1 MSGNIKGIT
10 IEFRGDTT
18 SLDKSLRQVD
28 KETRGIDSE
37 LKKVDKG
44 LKFNPTSVELWR
56 QKQTLLKDK
65 INETAERLKTLKD
78 AQKQMDAKGVDKNSK
93 EYRELQRE
101 IITTESKLKNFKAQ
115 LKAVGNVNLRALGEK
130 FKQIGSKMT
139 AVGKGLSTYVTAPL
153 VGVAAA
159 SVKVGSDFDTAMSQ
173 VAATSGKTVDE
184 IGELRDFAKEMGST
198 TAFSATQAA
207 EGLNYMALA
216 GYDAETSMKMLPTV
230 LDLAAAGAMELGA
243 ASDMVTDAQTALGLS
258 TEETSTMVDQM
269 AKASSKSN
277 TSVSQLGE
285 AILKIG
291 PTARTMAGGTEE
303 LTQVLGLLADNG
315 IKGSEAGT
323 HLRNIMLSLNTDKVK
338 DAFHEMGVE
347 VYDAEGNMRSLS
359 DIFPELSQ
367 AMDGLTNEEK
377 TGMLAKLFNKTDLSS
392 INSLLGT
399 SAERWEELG
408 TAIGDSTGAAGQ
420 MAETQL
426 DNMQGSL
433 TLLKSALEGA
443 GIAISD
449 VLAPYIR
456 KLADFANMLVS
467 KFNELSPATQKII
480 VGIGA
485 VVAAL
490 GPLLVIGGMIMT
502 GVGTILPMLPTI
514 GAVLAGLA
522 SPITAVV
529 AGIAALV
536 AAFAVAY
543 NKSFQF
549 RLVMDQVLGIIK
561 EAFLPV
567 FKSAKQMVKTLGD
580 VLFDT
585 AMSVATTLMPAIKA
599 LLPVIKM
606 VATFMA
612 GRLKA
617 SFTVITVA
625 VKLVSA
631 AIKGIAIVFA
641 GVVTKVASLVSSIKS
656 KFEAVAKAFK
666 SMFSGGIKAP
676 HVPLPHFSISPKGWK
691 IGDLLKGKIP
701 SLNVNW
707 YAKGGIFN
715 SPSLIGVGEAG
726 SEAVVP
732 LDKLWDAIAENTGGV
747 VINVNGAGD
756 PYAVAQEVK
765 RVLIEETKRRRLA
778 WQ

>member
-1 MSGNIKGIT
+1 MAGNLKGIT

-18 SLDKSLRQVD
+18 NLDKALRQVD
-28 KETRGIDSE
+28 KETRSIDKE
-37 LKKVDKG
+37 MDKVNKG
-44 LKFNPTSVELWR
+44 LKFNPTSVDLWR

-65 INETAERLKTLKD
+65 IKETSERLNTLKD
-78 AQKQMDAKGVDKNSK
+78 AQKQMDAKGVNKNSK

-101 IITTESKLKNFKAQ
+101 IITTESKLKNFKNQ
-115 LKAVGNVNLRALGEK
+115 LKEIGNVNLKALGEK
-130 FKQIGSKMT
+130 FKTIGSKMT
-139 AVGKGLSTYVTAPL
+139 RVGKGLSTYVTAPL
-153 VGVAAA
+153 VGIGAA
-159 SVKVGSDFDTAMSQ
+159 SVKVGADFDTAMSQ

-230 LDLAAAGAMELGA
+230 LNLAAAGAMELGA

-258 TEETSTMVDQM
+258 TEETTTLVDQM
-269 AKASSKSN
+269 AKASSQSN
-277 TSVSQLGE
+277 TSVAQLGE

-291 PTARTMAGGTEE
+291 PTAKNISGGTQE

-323 HLRNIMLSLNTDKVK
+323 HLRNILLSLNTDKVK
-338 DAFHEMGVE
+338 DAFHELGVE
-347 VYDAEGNMRSLS
+347 VFDAEGNMRSLS
-359 DIFPELSQ
+359 DIFPELST
-367 AMDGLTNEEK
+367 AMEGMTSEEK
-377 TGMLAKLFNKTDLSS
+377 TGMLQKLFNKTDLSA

-399 SAERWEELG
+399 SADRWEELG
-408 TAIGDSTGAAGQ
+408 FAIEDSTGSAGQ

-426 DNMQGSL
+426 DNMQGSM
-433 TLLKSALEGA
+433 TLLKSAIEGA

-456 KLADFANMLVS
+456 QLADFANSLVT
-467 KFNELSPATQKII
+467 KFNELSPATQTFI
-480 VGIGA
+480 VAVGA
-485 VVAAL
+485 IAAAL
-490 GPLLVIGGMIMT
+490 GPLLFIGGMIMT
-502 GVGTILPMLPTI
+502 AIGTIMPMLPTI
-514 GAVLAGLA
+514 GATLAGLA
-522 SPITAVV
+522 SPITAIV

-536 AAFAVAY
+536 AAFAIAY
-543 NKSFQF
+543 NSSTQF
-549 RLVMDQVLGIIK
+549 RTAVDGIFSVLK
-561 EAFLPV
+561 TAFIPV
-567 FKSAKQMVKTLGD
+567 FQAAKQMARELWKTI
-580 VLFDT
+580 VDT
-585 AMSVATTLMPAIKA
+585 ATSVGNTLAPAIKV
-599 LLPVIKM
+599 LLPILKM

-617 SFTVITVA
+617 AFTIITVV

-631 AIKGIAIVFA
+631 AIKGIAIVFS
-641 GVVTKVASLVSSIKS
+641 GVVTKVAGLVNSIKS
-656 KFEAVAKAFK
+656 KFESVAKAFK
-666 SMFSGGIKAP
+666 KMFSGGIKAP
-676 HVPLPHFSISPKGWK
+676 HIPLPHFSIKPAGWK
-691 IGDLLKGKIP
+691 IGDLVKGKIP
-701 SLNVNW
+701 SLSVNW
-707 YAKGGIFN
+707 YAQGGIFN

-732 LDKLWDAIAENTGGV
+732 LDKLWDAIADINGGV
-747 VINVNGAGD
+747 IINVNGAGD
-756 PYAVAQEVK
+756 PYVVAQEVK